1 MSSYIDQYS
10 EKVKEH
16 FLHPRNMGGISEEE
30 LKSGEE
36 LVTAEVGNP
45 TCGDMMT
52 LYLKIK
58 DQKIL
63 DAKIKTFGCA
73 AAIACSS
80 VTTEL
85 VIGKTIA
92 EARKITKEKV
102 AAELGGLPPIKAH
115 CSNLAVDALQKALD
129 NYERGVNVIKK

>member
-1 MSSYIDQYS
+1 
-10 EKVKEH
+10 
-16 FLHPRNMGGISEEE
+16 MGEISEEE
-30 LKSGEE
+30 LKPGEE
-36 LVTAEVGNP
+36 LVIAEVGNP

-92 EARKITKEKV
+92 EAWKITKEKV